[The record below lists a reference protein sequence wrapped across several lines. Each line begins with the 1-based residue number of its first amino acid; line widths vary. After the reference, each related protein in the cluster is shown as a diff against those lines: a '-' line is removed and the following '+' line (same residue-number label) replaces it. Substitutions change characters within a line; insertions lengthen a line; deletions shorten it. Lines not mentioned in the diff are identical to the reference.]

1 MIPYIYET
9 FFEPMYLIVR
19 RFFLFSCV
27 KFCELSIILIR
38 HDVVTHKTDVH
49 EIT

>member
-27 KFCELSIILIR
+27 KFCEMSIILIC
-38 HDVVTHKTDVH
+38 HDVVTHKTDIH

>member
-19 RFFLFSCV
+19 RFFFVFVCQVL
-27 KFCELSIILIR
+27 
-38 HDVVTHKTDVH
+38 
-49 EIT
+49 